1 MGTTDIRLQSVD
13 LSFRK
18 EQVLQNIN
26 LEVDDGEFC
35 VIIGPSGCGKSTLL
49 QSIAG
54 LAEPDRGEVY
64 LGGTRAST
72 LSIQDRNLGYVFQEF
87 EDTLFPHMTVGE
99 NVAFGIRQQKDSVDE
114 ESIQAKVDEM
124 LEMLSIGHTKDD
136 LPSELSGGQQQRV
149 ELARQLVRECDTML
163 LDDPLA
169 DLDYKLQKRMELEIR
184 QIHDNLG
191 STFLYV
197 THNQDQAL
205 KLADKLVVVNAGQI
219 EQVGTPSEVY
229 HHPNT
234 AFVARFVGDNN
245 VASANLVESNDS
257 DEHIVESDF
266 GRIPVSLAND
276 SSVGEAGLVGVRPE
290 KVVVGD
296 DASDADTQLTATLLD
311 SIYMGDKTELAVS
324 IDGYDNDFYVV
335 VSGMIDV
342 DRYGDQIEIGWDV
355 ADAQFFTEISVTGT
369 QTAEDIMKL

>member
-1 MGTTDIRLQSVD
+1 
-13 LSFRK
+13 
-18 EQVLQNIN
+18 
-26 LEVDDGEFC
+26 
-35 VIIGPSGCGKSTLL
+35 
-49 QSIAG
+49 
-54 LAEPDRGEVY
+54 
-64 LGGTRAST
+64 
-72 LSIQDRNLGYVFQEF
+72 VFQEF